1 MLLAVRLQESR
12 YLLLLVKFDM
22 KKSGQIWISA
32 VLYIALGVVAIS
44 IVLSAGVPIINK
56 IKDKNTIVQTKEILF
71 TLDNI
76 IREVRDE
83 GPGSRR
89 VIQPFIIKDGNLFI
103 DSSNNKI
110 IWELQTATVFVEL
123 CGRTKTECEDNEL
136 IVKEGPLQIYE
147 TTTIVEDENIVHLEL
162 SYKDVGFLDVI
173 SDAGR
178 NSPLIG
184 RYSVTIE
191 NAGIDPAKNTNLP
204 DIEIKAV

>member
-1 MLLAVRLQESR
+1 
-12 YLLLLVKFDM
+12 M
-22 KKSGQIWISA
+22 KPRGQIWISA

-76 IREVRDE
+76 IREIRDE

-89 VIQPFIIKDGNLFI
+89 VIQPFIIKDGSLLI
-103 DSSNNKI
+103 DSTNNNI
-110 IWELQTATVFVEL
+110 LWELKTATIFVEL

-136 IVKEGPLQIYE
+136 IIKEGPLQIYE

-162 SYKDVGFLDVI
+162 NYKDVGFLEVTSEI
-173 SDAGR
+173 GR
-178 NSPLIG
+178 DSPLLG
-184 RYSVTIE
+184 RYTITIE

-204 DIEIKAV
+204 DIEVKAI